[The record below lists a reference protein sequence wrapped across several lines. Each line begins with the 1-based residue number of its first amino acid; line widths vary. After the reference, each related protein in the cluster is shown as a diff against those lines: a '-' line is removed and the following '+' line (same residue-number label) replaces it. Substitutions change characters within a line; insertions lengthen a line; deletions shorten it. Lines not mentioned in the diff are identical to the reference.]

1 MSAPSLA
8 TKPIVGDDAD
18 HRRDGDHREGRQHRR
33 LPPDAAELADV
44 AGGQLP
50 VDDADDEEQ
59 RRLEER
65 VAEQQRE
72 SGERGVARAEP
83 EHDGE
88 QAELAH
94 GAEREDALEVG
105 LAQRLEPAEQHR
117 EHAERR

>member
-1 MSAPSLA
+1 MIENVAM
-8 TKPIVGDDAD
+8 
-18 HRRDGDHREGRQHRR
+18 HRR
-33 LPPDAAELADV
+33 LAPDAAELADV
-44 AGGQLP
+44 ARRQLP

-72 SGERGVARAEP
+72 TGERGVARAEA

-94 GAEREDALEVG
+94 RAERQDALEVG
-105 LAQRLEPAEQHR
+105 LAQRLESAEQHR
-117 EHAERR
+117 ERRRAR